1 MSASVIAI
9 GKMRFAPYRAA
20 ADEYLKRLKHY
31 VNIQEIELKSEASP
45 KLNEMQIRERESRQM
60 MELVSP
66 STYLFVLDERGK
78 LMNSVQFSE
87 VIGRLMAQ
95 SQDMAFVIGGAYG
108 HHECLRQRANMVF
121 GLSPLTFPHELARV
135 LVYEQIY
142 RAMTILKNE
151 PYHK

>member
-1 MSASVIAI
+1 MAASVIAI

-31 VNIQEIELKSEASP
+31 VNIQEIELKSEATP

-60 MELVSP
+60 MELVAP

>member
-1 MSASVIAI
+1 MAATVLAI

-20 ADEYLKRLKHY
+20 ADEYLKRLGHY
-31 VNIQEIELKSEASP
+31 LPIQEVELKSEASP
-45 KLNEMQIRERESRQM
+45 KLSDVQIRERESRQFI
-60 MELVSP
+60 EHLTP
-66 STYLFVLDERGK
+66 STFAFVLDERGK
-78 LMNSVQFSE
+78 LLNSVQFSE
-87 VIGRLMAQ
+87 MLGRLLAQ
-95 SQDMAFVIGGAYG
+95 SQDMAFIIGGAFG

-135 LVYEQIY
+135 IVYEQIY

>member
-1 MSASVIAI
+1 MAASVIAI

-60 MELVSP
+60 MELVAP

>member
-1 MSASVIAI
+1 MFASVLAI
-9 GKMRFAPYRAA
+9 GKMKFAPYRAA

-45 KLNEMQIRERESRQM
+45 KLSECQIRERESRQL
-60 MELVSP
+60 MELVAP

-78 LMNSVQFSE
+78 LFNSVQFSE
-87 VIGRLMAQ
+87 ILGGLMAQ

>member
-1 MSASVIAI
+1 MNISVLSI

-31 VNIQEIELKSEASP
+31 VSIQEIELKSEVSP
-45 KLNEMQIRERESRQM
+45 KLSEAQIREKESRQF
-60 MELVSP
+60 MEMVAP
-66 STYLFVLDERGK
+66 STFMFVLDERGK

-87 VIGRLMAQ
+87 VIGRLLGQ
-95 SQDMAFVIGGAYG
+95 SQEMAFLIGGAYG
-108 HHECLRQRANMVF
+108 HHEILRQRANLVF

>member
-1 MSASVIAI
+1 MAASVIAI

-31 VNIQEIELKSEASP
+31 VNIQEIELKSEATP

-60 MELVSP
+60 MELVAP

-78 LMNSVQFSE
+78 LMNSVHFSE

>member
-1 MSASVIAI
+1 MAATVLAI

-31 VNIQEIELKSEASP
+31 LNIQEIELKSEASP
-45 KLNEMQIRERESRQM
+45 KLSEIQIREKESRQFI
-60 MELVSP
+60 EAIPP
-66 STYLFVLDERGK
+66 STYMFVLDERGK
-78 LMNSVQFSE
+78 LFNSVQFSE
-87 VIGRLMAQ
+87 LLGKLIDQ

-108 HHECLRQRANMVF
+108 HHECLRQRANTVF

-135 LVYEQIY
+135 IVYEQIY

>member
-1 MSASVIAI
+1 MGSTLLAI

-31 VNIQEIELKSEASP
+31 INLREVELKSEASP
-45 KLNEMQIRERESRQM
+45 KLSEMQIREKESRQIM
-60 MELVSP
+60 SMIEP
-66 STYLFVLDERGK
+66 STHLFVLDERGK
-78 LMNSVQFSE
+78 LMNSEQFAE
-87 VIGRLMAQ
+87 VIGGLMSQ
-95 SQDMAFVIGGAYG
+95 SVDMAFAIGGAFG
-108 HHECLRQRANMVF
+108 HHECLRQRANLVF

-142 RAMTILKNE
+142 RAMTILRNE

>member
-1 MSASVIAI
+1 MNISVLSI
-9 GKMRFAPYRAA
+9 GKMRFSPYRAA

-45 KLNEMQIRERESRQM
+45 KLSEAQIREKESRQF
-60 MELVSP
+60 MELVAP
-66 STYLFVLDERGK
+66 STFMFVLDERGK

-87 VIGRLMAQ
+87 VVGRLLSQ
-95 SQDMAFVIGGAYG
+95 SQEMAFLIGGAYG
-108 HHECLRQRANMVF
+108 HHEVLRQRANLVF

>member
-1 MSASVIAI
+1 MSASVMAI

-31 VNIQEIELKSEASP
+31 LNIQEIELKSEASP
-45 KLNEMQIRERESRQM
+45 KLSEMQIRERESRQFM
-60 MELVSP
+60 DLVAP

-87 VIGRLMAQ
+87 IIGRLLAQ

-108 HHECLRQRANMVF
+108 HHECLRQRANLVF

>member
-1 MSASVIAI
+1 MSATLYAI
-9 GKMRFAPYRAA
+9 GKMRYNPYREA
-20 ADEYLKRLKHY
+20 ADEYIKRIKHY
-31 VNIQEIELKSEASP
+31 INIQEVELKSEASP
-45 KLNEMQIRERESRQM
+45 KLSEMQTRERESRQFM
-60 MELVSP
+60 SQIEG
-66 STYLFVLDERGK
+66 STYMFVLDERGK

-87 VIGRLMAQ
+87 VIGKLLSQ
-95 SQDMAFVIGGAYG
+95 SRDMAFVIGGAYG
-108 HHECLRQRANMVF
+108 HHESLRQRADMVF

>member
-1 MSASVIAI
+1 MSATVLAI
-9 GKMRFAPYRAA
+9 GKMRYAPYREA

-31 VNIQEIELKSEASP
+31 LNIQEVELKSEASP
-45 KLNEMQIRERESRQM
+45 KLSEMQIRERESLQFISQVR
-60 MELVSP
+60 P

-78 LMNSVQFSE
+78 MFDSMQFSALLGKL
-87 VIGRLMAQ
+87 IDQ
-95 SQDMAFVIGGAYG
+95 SQDMAFVIGGAFG
-108 HHECLRQRANMVF
+108 HHECLRQRANTVF
-121 GLSPLTFPHELARV
+121 ALSPLTFPHELARV

>member
-1 MSASVIAI
+1 MSATVMAI
-9 GKMRFAPYRAA
+9 GKMKFAPYRAA
-20 ADEYLKRLKHY
+20 ADEYLKRLRHY
-31 VNIQEIELKSEASP
+31 LNIQEIELKSELSP
-45 KLNEMQIRERESRQM
+45 KLSEMQIRERESRQI
-60 MELVSP
+60 MEMVAP

-78 LMNSVQFSE
+78 MFSSVQFSE
-87 VIGRLMAQ
+87 MVGRLMAQ

-135 LVYEQIY
+135 LVYEQLY

>member
-60 MELVSP
+60 MELVAP

>member
-1 MSASVIAI
+1 MTASVMAI

-31 VNIQEIELKSEASP
+31 LNIQEIELKSEASP
-45 KLNEMQIRERESRQM
+45 KLSEMQIRERESRQF
-60 MELVSP
+60 MELVAP
-66 STYLFVLDERGK
+66 STFLFVLDERGK

-87 VIGRLMAQ
+87 VIGRLLAQ
-95 SQDMAFVIGGAYG
+95 SQDMAFVIGGAFG
-108 HHECLRQRANMVF
+108 HHECLRQRANLVF

>member
-1 MSASVIAI
+1 MAASVIAI

-31 VNIQEIELKSEASP
+31 VNIQEIELKSETSP
-45 KLNEMQIRERESRQM
+45 KLSEMQIRERESRQM
-60 MELVSP
+60 MELVAP
-66 STYLFVLDERGK
+66 STFLFVLDERGK

-87 VIGRLMAQ
+87 VIGRLMSQ

>member
-1 MSASVIAI
+1 MAASVIAI

-31 VNIQEIELKSEASP
+31 VNIQEIELKSEATP

-60 MELVSP
+60 MELVAP

-108 HHECLRQRANMVF
+108 HHECLRKRANMVF

>member
-1 MSASVIAI
+1 MAASVIAI

-20 ADEYLKRLKHY
+20 ADEYFKRLKHY
-31 VNIQEIELKSEASP
+31 VNIQEIELKSEATP

-60 MELVSP
+60 MELVAP

>member
-1 MSASVIAI
+1 MAATVLAI

-31 VNIQEIELKSEASP
+31 LNIQEIELKSEASP
-45 KLNEMQIRERESRQM
+45 KLSETQIREKESRQFI
-60 MELVSP
+60 EAVPP
-66 STYLFVLDERGK
+66 STYMFVLDERGK
-78 LMNSVQFSE
+78 LFNSVQFSDLLGKL
-87 VIGRLMAQ
+87 IDQ

-135 LVYEQIY
+135 IVYEQIY

>member
-1 MSASVIAI
+1 MFS
-9 GKMRFAPYRAA
+9 
-20 ADEYLKRLKHY
+20 
-31 VNIQEIELKSEASP
+31 
-45 KLNEMQIRERESRQM
+45 
-60 MELVSP
+60 
-66 STYLFVLDERGK
+66 
-78 LMNSVQFSE
+78 SVQFSE
-87 VIGRLMAQ
+87 MVGRLMAQ

-135 LVYEQIY
+135 LVYEQLY

>member
-1 MSASVIAI
+1 MTTSVLAI
-9 GKMRFAPYRAA
+9 GKMRFAPYRSA
-20 ADEYLKRLKHY
+20 ADEYLKRLRHY
-31 VNIQEIELKSEASP
+31 LNIQEIELKSEASP
-45 KLNEMQIRERESRQM
+45 KLSEMQIRERESHQFM
-60 MELVSP
+60 DSVTP
-66 STYLFVLDERGK
+66 STFMFVLDERGK

-87 VIGRLMAQ
+87 IIGRLLAQ

-108 HHECLRQRANMVF
+108 HHECLRQRANLVF

>member
-1 MSASVIAI
+1 MAI
-9 GKMRFAPYRAA
+9 GKMKFAPYRAA
-20 ADEYLKRLKHY
+20 ADEYLKRLRHY
-31 VNIQEIELKSEASP
+31 LNIQEIELKSELSP
-45 KLNEMQIRERESRQM
+45 KLSEMQIRERESRQF
-60 MELVSP
+60 MEMVAP

-78 LMNSVQFSE
+78 MFSSVQFSE
-87 VIGRLMAQ
+87 IVGRLMTQ

-135 LVYEQIY
+135 LVYEQLY

>member
-1 MSASVIAI
+1 MSASLIAI
-9 GKMRFAPYRAA
+9 GKMKFAPYRAA

-31 VNIQEIELKSEASP
+31 MPVQEIELKSEAAP
-45 KLNEMQIRERESRQM
+45 KLGDDQIRARESQQIAAQIDRA
-60 MELVSP
+60 
-66 STYLFVLDERGK
+66 TYLFVLDERGK
-78 LMNSVQFSE
+78 LMSSMEFAGILQNLMSQSV
-87 VIGRLMAQ
+87 
-95 SQDMAFVIGGAYG
+95 DMAFAVGGAFG
-108 HHECLRQRANMVF
+108 HHESLRRRANLVF